1 MPINYKSK
9 LSEWTCLAWNTPNKS
24 KRTFCWSKIYWRTNS
39 YAVHFFYVFH
49 FCQNDFPVPINC
61 LNCQSELVM
70 PKIYQ
75 TEAKKPLIY
84 SNYTGVRACTPCT
97 FAPKNGVRARTP
109 IHFSF
114 ISNFSKLIFW
124 VWKHL
129 KVLYWHVFIQYMLHR
144 SIWTFISNHTT
155 RRTSSYAVHFW
166 PVQFWPA
173 SPLPI

>member
-1 MPINYKSK
+1 MKVFVPIKSGHTSTGYILVKTDFLVPINCPNCQSGLVLPKIHQTKAKEPFVDPKYTGVRTRTPCIFF
-9 LSEWTCLAWNTPNKS
+9 TCFIFVK
-24 KRTFCWSKIYWRTNS
+24 
-39 YAVHFFYVFH
+39 
-49 FCQNDFPVPINC
+49 NDFPVPINC

-75 TEAKKPLIY
+75 TEAKKPLVY

-124 VWKHL
+124 V
-129 KVLYWHVFIQYMLHR
+129 
-144 SIWTFISNHTT
+144 
-155 RRTSSYAVHFW
+155 
-166 PVQFWPA
+166 
-173 SPLPI
+173 